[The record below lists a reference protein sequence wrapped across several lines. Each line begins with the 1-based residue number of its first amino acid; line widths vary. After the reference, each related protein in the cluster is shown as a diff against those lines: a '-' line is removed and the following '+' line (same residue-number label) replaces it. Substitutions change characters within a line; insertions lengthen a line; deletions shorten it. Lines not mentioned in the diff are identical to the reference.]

1 MKVLI
6 KLGGTLLEDQAARDA
21 IARQLACVA
30 QSHALTV
37 VHGGGKQVT
46 RYLEERGAESRFVS
60 GLRVSDERVI
70 EAVTNV
76 IAGGINKQLVA
87 ALIAQG
93 VAAVGISG
101 VDGAL
106 TRAAQLRPELGFV
119 GRPQGTNAALLELLI
134 SGKFVPVVAC
144 IAGDEQGTIYNV
156 NADQMAVS
164 CGLGWGADTL
174 IFLTDVAGVKD
185 ATGAVMNDMTVDDA
199 TKLIESGVAH
209 GGMQAKLEAAIK
221 ALNSGVRQVTIASG
235 REPDV
240 CERLMGGN
248 AVGTRLSQSDV
259 RRIDMQG
266 VHA

>member
-1 MKVLI
+1 M
-6 KLGGTLLEDQAARDA
+6 G
-21 IARQLACVA
+21 
-30 QSHALTV
+30 
-37 VHGGGKQVT
+37 
-46 RYLEERGAESRFVS
+46 

-164 CGLGWGADTL
+164 CALGWGADTL

-185 ATGAVMNDMTVDDA
+185 ATGAVMNDMTA
-199 TKLIESGVAH
+199 E
-209 GGMQAKLEAAIK
+209 
-221 ALNSGVRQVTIASG
+221 R
-235 REPDV
+235 RE
-240 CERLMGGN
+240 
-248 AVGTRLSQSDV
+248 QS
-259 RRIDMQG
+259 
-266 VHA
+266 